1 MERKIDELYEYC
13 KSKGYN
19 ESIEKFE
26 EDLSQLMV
34 EELENEELLNVS
46 GGKRGINALT
56 AGVISALSVAA
67 PLVSAQQTYFVD
79 GNKVMTP
86 VSDTTKVNQDSQ
98 RKTTEDMKSKIN
110 LKNILL
116 GVGGVSLLGN
126 VVLADAVLSK
136 EPIWSKFD
144 FKKNDVKKLNKVIEE
159 VLFELEKDSIR
170 QLKDFYVGLSKTD
183 KCAFWGKS
191 SVSSESTLLLLEEMF
206 AKRQN
211 ANTAENF
218 GFYVSSFIKNAFSK
232 GNNAKQI
239 AQDLKTDIT
248 QDRVGVYEWYT
259 LGGKTYIP
267 ISLLSELAIKRHL
280 GKMTKPHRAAIKE
293 DFDNLTRDIR
303 NDFGKVIKETDMFD
317 NTTSTDIYS
326 YDNITFSMFL
336 DVCVELLR
344 GCPDNLD
351 IKFDE
356 KVTSK
361 QDVDSAFCRCLDA
374 IKEAWAEGNNSAA
387 DIAESLKNEDL
398 LQILKDKIIL
408 DNNDENA
415 KWNAVGI
422 ALLTRCEKGNYH
434 DAYSKN
440 WSYVDSR
447 ARTNVE
453 QPVFRCHL
461 RYQLLPLTI
470 EEKSKGTD

>member
-1 MERKIDELYEYC
+1 MKRELNKLYEYC

-19 ESIEKFE
+19 ESREKFE
-26 EDLSQLMV
+26 EDLRQLMV
-34 EELENEELLNVS
+34 EELGSEELSKVS
-46 GGKRGINALT
+46 GGKKGINAVT
-56 AGVISALSVAA
+56 AGLISALSVAA
-67 PLVSAQQTYFVD
+67 PLVSAQQAHFD

-110 LKNILL
+110 LKNIPL

-126 VVLADAVLSK
+126 VVLASAVLSQ

-183 KCAFWGKS
+183 KCAFWGKY
-191 SVSSESTLLLLEEMF
+191 SVSSESTLLLLEKMF
-206 AKRQN
+206 AERHG
-211 ANTAENF
+211 ASTAEDF
-218 GFYVSSFIKNAFSK
+218 GFHVRNFIINAFSK

-248 QDRVGVYEWYT
+248 QNGVYEWYT

-267 ISLLSELAIKRHL
+267 ISLLSSLDVKQYL

-293 DFDNLTRDIR
+293 DFDDLTRDIG

-326 YDNITFSMFL
+326 YNNITFSMFL

-344 GCPDNLD
+344 GCPANLD

-361 QDVDSAFCRCLDA
+361 QDVDSAFYRCLDA
-374 IKEAWAEGNNSAA
+374 IKGAWAKGNNSAA
-387 DIAESLKNEDL
+387 RIAESLKNEDFL
-398 LQILKDKIIL
+398 KTLKDKIIL
-408 DNNDENA
+408 DNNNDDENA

-422 ALLTRCEKGNYH
+422 ALLTTCEKGNYH
-434 DAYSKN
+434 KALSKN

-447 ARTNVE
+447 AHTYVE
-453 QPVFRCHL
+453 PPVHRFHL

-470 EEKSKGTD
+470 EEKSKDTD